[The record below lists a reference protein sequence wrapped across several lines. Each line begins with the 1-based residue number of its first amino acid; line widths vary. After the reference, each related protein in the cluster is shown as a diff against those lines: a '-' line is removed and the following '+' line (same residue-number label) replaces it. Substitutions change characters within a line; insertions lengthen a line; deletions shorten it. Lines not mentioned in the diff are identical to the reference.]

1 MHAWENIGRCI
12 NFIQKTYHTDK
23 HTASGTAKIRSQM
36 LSVRIY
42 IRDQQ
47 KQCHTYTQSP
57 EILIIFFFA
66 RAEYRKINHCS
77 DQEKV
82 PEYIWNNKIRAKRNL
97 IIS

>member
-1 MHAWENIGRCI
+1 MHALENIGRCI

-23 HTASGTAKIRSQM
+23 HTTSGTAKIRSQM

-47 KQCHTYTQSP
+47 KQCHTYTQSS

-66 RAEYRKINHCS
+66 RAELNGCLVGVTFLKAEFGQIVNY
-77 DQEKV
+77 
-82 PEYIWNNKIRAKRNL
+82 NK
-97 IIS
+97 